1 MYKII
6 LFLIKSGITIA
17 SLWHWK
23 AKLWVIGRRN
33 WREKLVE
40 STKDHS
46 NWIWFHCAS
55 VGEYEDSI
63 EVFTKIQK
71 EFNEAKIILTFFS
84 PSGYQRFKDSSNFD
98 LVTYLPIDFKNNA
111 KNFVE
116 IIQPKFVVFSRSE
129 LWLNYLIEL
138 NKKKIPVFLTSFAI
152 NNSSKFLKW
161 PMQKHYSKCFKLF
174 THIFCQSEKSQ
185 QIITEKLNL
194 KNTSCSGSSR
204 FERIYKEY
212 QKNIEIEIIKNFIG
226 NDFVVVFGSS
236 LEKEENIFIELYA
249 SFSSSNIKWIVVPH
263 EFERSKLLSNLSY
276 NNVITYSDL
285 KNSKG
290 TENVILIDKV
300 GLLKH
305 LYKYA
310 NIVFVGGGF
319 NSIGIHNIIEP
330 IIYGV
335 PTFFG
340 PNHRNYEEAI
350 DTLELGFSKIITS
363 TSEFSIELNKCLEKK
378 TKKHDSS
385 LQLDYILTKK
395 SNADNIFSEI
405 KSKI

>member
-1 MYKII
+1 MYKLI

-17 SLWHWK
+17 SMWHWK
-23 AKLWVIGRRN
+23 AKLWVNGRKK
-33 WREKLVE
+33 WRENLLR
-40 STKDHS
+40 STKNHS
-46 NWIWFHCAS
+46 DWIWFHCAS

-71 EFNEAKIILTFFS
+71 EFNKSKIILTFFS
-84 PSGYQRFKDSSNFD
+84 PSGYQRFKDSCIFD
-98 LVTYLPIDFKNNA
+98 LVTYLPIDLSKNS
-111 KNFVE
+111 KDFVE
-116 IIQPKFVVFSRSE
+116 ILKPKFVVFSRSE

-138 NKKKIPVFLTSFAI
+138 NKKKIPVFLTSFTI

-161 PMQKHYSKCFKLF
+161 PMQKHYSKCFNLF

-185 QIITEKLNL
+185 KIVLEKLKL
-194 KNTSCSGSSR
+194 QNTSCSGSSR
-204 FERIYKEY
+204 FERIYMEC
-212 QKNIEIEIIKNFIG
+212 QKDIELEIIKDFIG
-226 NDFVVVFGSS
+226 NEFVVVFGSS
-236 LEKEENIFIELYA
+236 LQKEENLFLEIYT
-249 SFSSSNIKWIVVPH
+249 SFSDRNIKWIIVPH
-263 EFERSKLLSNLSY
+263 EFERSKLMNNLSNE
-276 NNVITYSDL
+276 NVIKYSDF

-290 TENVILIDKV
+290 TENVLLVDKV
-300 GLLKH
+300 GVLKH

-350 DTLELGFSKIITS
+350 DTIKLGLSKVITS
-363 TSEFSIELNKCLEKK
+363 TSEFSNELKKGLEMNSKK
-378 TKKHDSS
+378 NDSS
-385 LQLDYILTKK
+385 IQLDYILAKK
-395 SNADNIFSEI
+395 SNSDNIVSVI